1 MAPFEAGLSHH
12 TMEDKLSKINAQRLD
27 GTQIRDTMDWEKKV
41 WAKEL
46 LNLKKAQKILF
57 GDLYDRLPLL
67 VATFHVL

>member
-27 GTQIRDTMDWEKKV
+27 GTQIRDKKV
-41 WAKEL
+41 WTKEL
-46 LNLKKAQKILF
+46 LNLKKRNKILF

-67 VATFHVL
+67 VATFYVL

>member
-12 TMEDKLSKINAQRLD
+12 TMEDKLSKINSQRLD
-27 GTQIRDTMDWEKKV
+27 STQIRDTMDWKKKV

-46 LNLKKAQKILF
+46 LNLKKTKKIPF

-67 VATFHVL
+67 VATFYVL

>member
-12 TMEDKLSKINAQRLD
+12 TTEDKLSKINAQRFD
-27 GTQIRDTMDWEKKV
+27 GTQIRDTMDWKKD

-46 LNLKKAQKILF
+46 LNLKKTKKIPF